1 MRIQQHHRERARTL
15 AQHEMGHYVLARV
28 MGFRTGEVTLELIGD
43 TGHKGGSAIF
53 LDQPTN
59 DIDALANYLKRRII
73 VLFAGVLAE
82 TLPPRYDTQNRGVNQ
97 SRASEIFHSPFLGAV
112 QDNARVSE
120 ALMLL
125 RNVQSRTPCSEKE
138 VDREM
143 TEIGNLMWAR
153 AISLVEQFEDVI
165 VGVAARLTQDL
176 QIVGPVWSQT
186 ISASLSEEDLAG
198 IPNLQMLPLLGP

>member
-1 MRIQQHHRERARTL
+1 MSIQQHHKERARTL

-28 MGFRTGEVTLELIGD
+28 MGFGTGEVTLELIGD
-43 TGHKGGSAIF
+43 NGHKGGSAIF

-59 DIDALANYLKRRII
+59 DIEALANYLKRRII

-82 TLPPRYDTQNRGVNQ
+82 TLSPRHDTRNRGVNQ
-97 SRASEIFHSPFLGAV
+97 SKASEIFHSPFLGAV

-125 RNVQSRTPCSEKE
+125 RNVQSRTPCSEQE

-165 VGVAARLTQDL
+165 VGVATRLTQDL
-176 QIVGPVWSQT
+176 QVVGPVWSQT
-186 ISASLSEEDLAG
+186 ISASLSEEDLADM
-198 IPNLQMLPLLGP
+198 PNLQMLPLLDP